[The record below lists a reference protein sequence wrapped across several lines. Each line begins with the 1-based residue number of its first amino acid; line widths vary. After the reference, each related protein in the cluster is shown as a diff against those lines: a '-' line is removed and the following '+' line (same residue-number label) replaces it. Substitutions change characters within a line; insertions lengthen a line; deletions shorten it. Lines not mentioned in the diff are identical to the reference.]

1 MNDIVV
7 LVNMTTGIRTRCT
20 SSKLRSLAVISLLHL
35 VVCSLALSAEPV
47 HIIDAVSE
55 IRIDQAIQTTTT
67 SGNSLDVRI
76 KPSLE
81 NTDTKPPSVKFDVSF
96 FKPNTSSLQQ
106 HVDFDLLILKGNKT
120 VFKATNQTGQPT
132 VPLHATDGYMSIPVL
147 NYKFDEKGKYLIRIP
162 VYGILFNPIRPETA
176 EFSINNIT

>member
-1 MNDIVV
+1 
-7 LVNMTTGIRTRCT
+7 LV
-20 SSKLRSLAVISLLHL
+20 A
-35 VVCSLALSAEPV
+35 CSFALSADPV

-55 IRIDQAIQTTTT
+55 IRIYEGMRTNTT

-76 KPSLE
+76 ESFSE
-81 NTDTKPPSVKFDVSF
+81 TSDTKPSSVKFDISF

-106 HVDFDLLILKGNKT
+106 HVDFDLLILKDNKT

-132 VPLHATDGYMSIPVL
+132 VLLHATDGYMSIPVL
-147 NYKFDEKGKYLIRIP
+147 NYKFVEKGKYLIRIP

-176 EFSINNIT
+176 EFSINIT

>member
-1 MNDIVV
+1 MI
-7 LVNMTTGIRTRCT
+7 TGIRTRCT
-20 SSKLRSLAVISLLHL
+20 SSKRRSLTVISLLLL
-35 VVCSLALSAEPV
+35 VAYPFALSADPV

-55 IRIDQAIQTTTT
+55 IRIDQAIRTNTT

-76 KPSLE
+76 EPFSE
-81 NTDTKPPSVKFDVSF
+81 TTDIKPPSVKFDVSF

-106 HVDFDLLILKGNKT
+106 HVDFDLLILKDNKT

-132 VPLHATDGYMSIPVL
+132 VPLHATDGYMPIPVL
-147 NYKFDEKGKYLIRIP
+147 NYKFVEKGKYLIKIP

-176 EFSINNIT
+176 EFSINIT

>member
-1 MNDIVV
+1 MI
-7 LVNMTTGIRTRCT
+7 TGIRTRCT
-20 SSKLRSLAVISLLHL
+20 SSKRRSLTVISLLLL
-35 VVCSLALSAEPV
+35 VAYPFALSADPV

-55 IRIDQAIQTTTT
+55 IRIDQAIRTNTT

-76 KPSLE
+76 EPFSE
-81 NTDTKPPSVKFDVSF
+81 TTDIKPPSVKFDISF

-106 HVDFDLLILKGNKT
+106 HVDFDLLILKDNKT

-132 VPLHATDGYMSIPVL
+132 VPLHATDGYMPIPVL
-147 NYKFDEKGKYLIRIP
+147 NYKFVEKGKYLIKIP

-176 EFSINNIT
+176 EFSINIT

>member
-1 MNDIVV
+1 MIV
-7 LVNMTTGIRTRCT
+7 LLYDNRST
-20 SSKLRSLAVISLLHL
+20 SKRRSLTVISLLLL
-35 VVCSLALSAEPV
+35 VAYPFALSADPV

-55 IRIDQAIQTTTT
+55 IRIDQAIRTNTT

-76 KPSLE
+76 EPFSE
-81 NTDTKPPSVKFDVSF
+81 TTDIKPPSVKFDISF

-106 HVDFDLLILKGNKT
+106 HVDFDLLILKDNKT

-132 VPLHATDGYMSIPVL
+132 VPLHATDGYMPIPVL
-147 NYKFDEKGKYLIRIP
+147 NYKFVEKGKYLIKIP

-176 EFSINNIT
+176 EFSINIT